1 MKILVLL
8 LFASFF
14 LATAIAVSH
23 AWILDSALGGGL
35 HSMLRHPGL
44 FLAAALATGGLL
56 VPLDLFLAF
65 GGHLV
70 APAALS
76 LALMLNVAAAGG
88 LTALHEV
95 LGTMA
100 RRVTRTTTPANE
112 PLRLGVLGWVGPLVA
127 LVALGVLI
135 VVDLVRDG
143 YGSGPVS
150 DVWAFYAV
158 LSCTISGYALLRR
171 RADEAAGPQEG

>member
-1 MKILVLL
+1 VKILVLI

-35 HSMLRHPGL
+35 RWTLRHPGL
-44 FLAAALATGGLL
+44 FLAAALTTGTLL

-65 GGHLV
+65 GGDLV
-70 APAALS
+70 APSAVS

-88 LTALHEV
+88 LTALHEL

-100 RRVTRTTTPANE
+100 RRLTRSAAPNE

-127 LVALGVLI
+127 LVALAALI
-135 VVDLVRDG
+135 AVDPAIDG
-143 YGSGPVS
+143 PGPVS
-150 DVWAFYAV
+150 TVWAFYAV
-158 LSCTISGYALLRR
+158 LSCAISAYTLLRR
-171 RADEAAGPQEG
+171 RADQSAGPQEG

>member
-23 AWILDSALGGGL
+23 AWILDSALGGGPR
-35 HSMLRHPGL
+35 SMLRHPGW
-44 FLAAALATGGLL
+44 FLAAALGAGGLL

-65 GGHLV
+65 GGSLV

-88 LTALHEV
+88 LTALHEL

-100 RRVTRTTTPANE
+100 HRVTRSAAPANE

-127 LVALGVLI
+127 LVALGALI
-135 VVDLVRDG
+135 ALDPGRDG
-143 YGSGPVS
+143 RGPGPVS
-150 DVWAFYAV
+150 EVWAFYAV
-158 LSCTISGYALLRR
+158 LSCAISAYALLRR

>member
-14 LATAIAVSH
+14 LATAVAVTH
-23 AWILDSALGGGL
+23 AWILDSALGGGPR
-35 HSMLRHPGL
+35 SMLRHPGW
-44 FLAAALATGGLL
+44 FLAAVLATSGLL

-65 GGHLV
+65 GGSLV

-88 LTALHEV
+88 LTALHEL
-95 LGTMA
+95 LGSLA
-100 RRVTRTTTPANE
+100 HRVTRSSE

-127 LVALGVLI
+127 LVALGA
-135 VVDLVRDG
+135 LVALDPAHDG
-143 YGSGPVS
+143 RGPGPVS
-150 DVWAFYAV
+150 EVWAFYAV
-158 LSCTISGYALLRR
+158 LSCAISAYALLRR
-171 RADEAAGPQEG
+171 RADQAADPQEG